1 MNFESRNWRIEYTNH
16 PLIKKKRRKI
26 LERTVA
32 EAIDDIKHLLETEE
46 NDGFLLGETD
56 FSVESTWLPDLKKH
70 HIAIRD
76 LKKDEDW
83 IATIVLED
91 QPTMTVEEVKSTLRK
106 LGFNEYSL
114 YALGV
119 TNEKTVSELMA
130 ELEEKMR
137 SHNRDE
143 LLKKID
149 LANLKFLEGFLEQG
163 IIKLS
168 DGLLDAFRKID
179 RLINSETQRTGDL
192 SPGD

>member
-1 MNFESRNWRIEYTNH
+1 MSWRIEYTNH
-16 PLIKKKRRKI
+16 PWLKKKRKKI
-26 LERTVA
+26 LEKAVA
-32 EAIDDIKHLLETEE
+32 EAIGDIENRLKMVGEDEWLERI
-46 NDGFLLGETD
+46 LGDTD
-56 FSVESTWLPDLKKH
+56 FVVELEYLRSSKKY

-76 LKKDEDW
+76 LKRDEDW
-83 IATIVLED
+83 VATIVLED
-91 QPTMTVEEVKSTLRK
+91 QPTMTVEEVKDTLRK

-119 TNEKTVSELMA
+119 TNEKTVSGLMA

-163 IIKLS
+163 IIKPS
-168 DGLLDAFRKID
+168 DSLLDAIRKID
-179 RLINSETQRTGDL
+179 RTL
-192 SPGD
+192 SSK

>member
-1 MNFESRNWRIEYTNH
+1 MSWRIEYTNH
-16 PLIKKKRRKI
+16 PWLKKKRKKI
-26 LERTVA
+26 LEKAVA
-32 EAIDDIKHLLETEE
+32 EAIGDIKNRLKMVSEDEWLERI
-46 NDGFLLGETD
+46 LGDTD
-56 FSVESTWLPDLKKH
+56 FIVELEYLRSSKKH

-76 LKKDEDW
+76 LKRDEDW
-83 IATIVLED
+83 VATIVLED
-91 QPTMTVEEVKSTLRK
+91 QPTMTVEEVKGTLRK

-163 IIKLS
+163 IIKLN

-179 RLINSETQRTGDL
+179 RLINSETQRSGDL

>member
-1 MNFESRNWRIEYTNH
+1 MHLCLEIQISLES
-16 PLIKKKRRKI
+16 
-26 LERTVA
+26 V
-32 EAIDDIKHLLETEE
+32 
-46 NDGFLLGETD
+46 
-56 FSVESTWLPDLKKH
+56 WLPNLKKH

-76 LKKDEDW
+76 LKRDEDW
-83 IATIVLED
+83 VATIVLED

-119 TNEKTVSELMA
+119 TNKKTVSELMA
-130 ELEEKMR
+130 ELSR
-137 SHNRDE
+137 SLRSRNRDE
-143 LLKKID
+143 LLKKMD

-163 IIKLS
+163 IIKLN

-179 RLINSETQRTGDL
+179 RLINSETQRSGDL